1 MERSPAHIN
10 TTMNKEDLTEAGRIV
25 NAINNLKIELNDLL
39 EMGDIRGNVHY
50 QLEEYVFA
58 IETAESALLA
68 NVKLPHCE
76 WA

>member
-1 MERSPAHIN
+1 M
-10 TTMNKEDLTEAGRIV
+10 TKEDMTEVGRIV

-50 QLEEYVFA
+50 QLEEYVSA
-58 IETAESALLA
+58 IDTAEYDLLS

-76 WA
+76 WAEQPST